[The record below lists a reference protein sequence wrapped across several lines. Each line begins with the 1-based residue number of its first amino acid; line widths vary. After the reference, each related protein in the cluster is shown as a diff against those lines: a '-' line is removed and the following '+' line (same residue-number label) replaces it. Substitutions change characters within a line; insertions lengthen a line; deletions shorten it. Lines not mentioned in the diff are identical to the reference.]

1 MVAEAAARNVENKR
15 HLVTW
20 QMENCVHAYA
30 RNQRD
35 AAESMEG
42 QSWENGWTQTSSGP
56 FGVAA
61 IPPTTTATGVPWDSK
76 RKLEPMKK
84 ADAERPQ
91 PKLNLPLMG
100 GTGKPK
106 SLMQP
111 QPLAEVHPFTPTLHE
126 WQQGIEVN
134 CGPNWSWDAI
144 EAAVARGPHPTAST
158 PEALQ
163 VFKED
168 INYQVR
174 AGFCKVISWED
185 LTKLRP
191 KNLKI
196 SPVACIPQTGRRG
209 RIILNLSFPVFQEA
223 DGVGTA
229 TQASVN
235 DTTVLQAPSG
245 PVKEIGKVL
254 PRLLQYMRDTPA
266 GLHILFSKLD
276 ISDGFWQLI
285 V

>member
-1 MVAEAAARNVENKR
+1 MAAEAAAQDVENKR
-15 HLVTW
+15 HLVMW
-20 QMENCVHAYA
+20 QMENRLHARA
-30 RNQRD
+30 RNRRD
-35 AAESMEG
+35 ATESMEG
-42 QSWENGWTQTSSGP
+42 QRWANRRTQTLSGP
-56 FGVAA
+56 FGAAA
-61 IPPTTTATGVPWDSK
+61 ISPTTTATGVPRDSK
-76 RKLEPMKK
+76 QKLEQMKK
-84 ADAERPQ
+84 ADAEQ
-91 PKLNLPLMG
+91 PPPTLNLPLMG

-111 QPLAEVHPFTPTLHE
+111 QLLAEVHPFTPTLHK

-144 EAAVARGPHPTAST
+144 EAAVAQGPHLTAST

-163 VFKED
+163 VFEED

-185 LTKLRP
+185 LRKLRP

-196 SPVACIPQTGRRG
+196 SSVACIPQTGRHG
-209 RIILNLSFPVFQEA
+209 HIILDLLFPVFQEV
-223 DGVGTA
+223 DGVVTA

-245 PVKEIGKVL
+245 LVKEIGKVL
-254 PRLLQYMRDTPA
+254 PRLLQYMQDTPA
-266 GLHILFSKLD
+266 SLHILSSKLD
-276 ISDGFWQLI
+276 ISNGFWKLI

>member
-1 MVAEAAARNVENKR
+1 VVAEATARDVENKR

-20 QMENCVHAYA
+20 QMENHVHTRA
-30 RNQRD
+30 RNRRD

-42 QSWENGWTQTSSGP
+42 QRWANGRTQTSSGP
-56 FGVAA
+56 FGAAA
-61 IPPTTTATGVPWDSK
+61 IPPTTMATGVPRDSK
-76 RKLEPMKK
+76 WKLEPMKK
-84 ADAERPQ
+84 ANAEQ
-91 PKLNLPLMG
+91 PPPKPNLPLMG

-111 QPLAEVHPFTPTLHE
+111 QPLAEIHSFTPTLHK
-126 WQQGIEVN
+126 WQQGIKVD

-163 VFKED
+163 VFKVD
-168 INYQVR
+168 IDYQVR
-174 AGFCKVISWED
+174 AGFCRVISWED

-196 SPVACIPQTGRRG
+196 SSVACIPQTSRRG
-209 RIILNLSFPVFQEA
+209 RIILDLSFPVFQEV
-223 DGVGTA
+223 DGVVTA
-229 TQASVN
+229 MQASVN

-254 PRLLQYMRDTPA
+254 PRLL
-266 GLHILFSKLD
+266 
-276 ISDGFWQLI
+276 
-285 V
+285 